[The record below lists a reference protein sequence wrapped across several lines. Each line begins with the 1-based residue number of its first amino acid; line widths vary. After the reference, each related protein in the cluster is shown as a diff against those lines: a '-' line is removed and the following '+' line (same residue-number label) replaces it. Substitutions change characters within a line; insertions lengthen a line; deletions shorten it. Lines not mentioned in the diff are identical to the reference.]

1 MDLYQ
6 HVRVV
11 LSILVGFS
19 LTRLLNGA
27 SQLVQHERKRVY
39 WVYLVR
45 VLYMFL
51 YVIAFSWW
59 EFGLA
64 SILAWTFPL
73 YVFCHYLRR
82 FSLFAV
88 RLALSQ

>member
-27 SQLVQHERKRVY
+27 SQLIQHQRKRIY
-39 WVYLVR
+39 WVHLVW
-45 VLYMFL
+45 VLFMFL
-51 YVIAFSWW
+51 YVIAFWWW

-64 SILAWTFPL
+64 SIPDWTFPL
-73 YVFCHYLRR
+73 YVFVIIYGILVYLLCALL
-82 FSLFAV
+82 FS
-88 RLALSQ
+88 R